1 MRSHLVALV
10 AIISAAAIF
19 QLSNGVLTSLIPIRM
34 ALAEVS
40 GFATSLVAAAYS
52 VGFLLGCLRVVWVIR
67 SVGHIRAFAAFAGAT
82 AITTLMLEISVE
94 PLFWFVLRAVQGAC
108 LAGLFTVADSWI
120 NERTP
125 DTVRGQVL
133 GIYFIVITC
142 ALVGGQLL
150 LYFFDATSAVLVMIA
165 SGLFSLAL
173 IPVALT
179 SSTSP
184 EPPEVVTVNPWRLYQ
199 RMPAAVFGCFVV
211 GAMGAAVLNMSPYF
225 LTSVAVPTAQIGLFM
240 GTIHVTRLVLQWPVG
255 LLSDRLDRRVV
266 IVASSVLIVVLA
278 AVFAFMAP
286 GGGQL
291 FHDPSL
297 EMRKLIAFG
306 LFGLLGAFSMMLYSV
321 CIAHAHDRG
330 TSEESVAI
338 TSTLLLVWSVGAMV
352 GLLVLGVLIEI
363 VGGHV
368 IFLFTGGMAAVL
380 AVHTGWRMIYR
391 EAPEQTGR
399 FKEVPV
405 TSPVISLLEPAP
417 EEHGHEDE

>member
-1 MRSHLVALV
+1 
-10 AIISAAAIF
+10 
-19 QLSNGVLTSLIPIRM
+19 
-34 ALAEVS
+34 
-40 GFATSLVAAAYS
+40 

-67 SVGHIRAFAAFAGAT
+67 SVGHIRAFAAFAAAT
-82 AITTLMLEISVE
+82 AVTTLMLEISVE

-125 DTVRGQVL
+125 NTVRGQVL

-150 LYFFDATSAVLVMIA
+150 LYFFDATSAVLVMIV

-199 RMPAAVFGCFVV
+199 RMPTAVFGCFVV

-363 VGGHV
+363 GGGHV

>member
-1 MRSHLVALV
+1 ML
-10 AIISAAAIF
+10 
-19 QLSNGVLTSLIPIRM
+19 Q
-34 ALAEVS
+34 
-40 GFATSLVAAAYS
+40 
-52 VGFLLGCLRVVWVIR
+52 VWN
-67 SVGHIRAFAAFAGAT
+67 
-82 AITTLMLEISVE
+82 E
-94 PLFWFVLRAVQGAC
+94 PVFWFVLRMVQGAC

-125 DTVRGQVL
+125 NTVRGQVL

-150 LYFFDATSAVLVMIA
+150 LYFFDATSAVLVMIV
-165 SGLFSLAL
+165 SGLFSVAL

-225 LTSVAVPTAQIGLFM
+225 LTSAAVPTAQIGLFM

-278 AVFAFMAP
+278 AVFAIMAP

-363 VGGHV
+363 VGGNV

-405 TSPVISLLEPAP
+405 TSPVISMLEPAP